1 MMCWCAVKKLRL
13 HAELI
18 EWFLKLR
25 TFFRF
30 FFKTQNTRLLS
41 CCTRFVEHR
50 GRQTSADSGRIDK
63 AHTDTQRSALTG
75 VRTIACRDVDWNDC
89 STHHPPPPLPRM
101 EYDDQET
108 LRVHPLMPK
117 RTIRIP
123 DEGWQGRA
131 YICVAETV

>member
-1 MMCWCAVKKLRL
+1 MMCWCAVKKLRT

-50 GRQTSADSGRIDK
+50 GRETSADSAPTDK

-89 STHHPPPPLPRM
+89 STQHPPPPLPRT
-101 EYDDQET
+101 EYDDQQDASCT
-108 LRVHPLMPK
+108 SVDVQKDDSHTGRGVAGQGLHLR
-117 RTIRIP
+117 R
-123 DEGWQGRA
+123 
-131 YICVAETV
+131 